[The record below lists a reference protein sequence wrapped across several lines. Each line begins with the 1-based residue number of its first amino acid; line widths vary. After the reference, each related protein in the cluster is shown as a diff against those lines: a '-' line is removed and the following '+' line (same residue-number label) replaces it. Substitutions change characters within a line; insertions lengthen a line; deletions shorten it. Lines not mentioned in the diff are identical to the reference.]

1 MFRCRKLY
9 QAMSESRLMIGY
21 PIMLHL
27 QDKPVAVVGGGRVA
41 ARKVKHLRNAGARIY
56 LISPEISPSIRGLVK
71 VGEIIWIQSKYE
83 RDMFNEYMPI
93 LVIAATNDE
102 RVNQT
107 VAQDAHRIRALCNV
121 ANGSSDNSD
130 FSNMAQIDQPPL
142 TIALSSSG
150 QSPALLRR
158 LKAKLADD
166 IGEEYAVLADWLGGL
181 RDNAPAVNGS
191 QPARQ
196 ALYEAILN
204 SDVLALL
211 RAGKRNEARQV
222 FDQFVLEGSP
232 K

>member
-1 MFRCRKLY
+1 
-9 QAMSESRLMIGY
+9 MSGSRLMSGY

-41 ARKVKHLRNAGARIY
+41 ARKVKRLRKAGARVF
-56 LISPEISPSIRGLVK
+56 LISPQISPSIRGFVNDGD
-71 VGEIIWIQSKYE
+71 VVWIQSKYE

-93 LVIAATNDE
+93 LVIAATDDE
-102 RVNQT
+102 EVNLR

-142 TIALSSSG
+142 TIALSSNNH
-150 QSPALLRR
+150 SPALLRM

-166 IGEEYAVLADWLGGL
+166 IGEEYAVLADWLGVM
-181 RDNAPAVNGS
+181 RTDAHSKNGS

-196 ALYEAILN
+196 ALYEAIVN

-211 RAGKRNEARQV
+211 RAGKRTEARQI
-222 FDQFVLEGSP
+222 FDQIVLEGCP

>member
-1 MFRCRKLY
+1 
-9 QAMSESRLMIGY
+9 MSESRLMTGY

-27 QDKPVAVVGGGRVA
+27 QDKPVAVIGGGRVA
-41 ARKVKHLRNAGARIY
+41 ARKVKHLSKAGARIY
-56 LISPEISPSIRGLVK
+56 LISPQISPSIRGLVSAGD
-71 VGEIIWIQSKYE
+71 VVWIQSKYE

-93 LVIAATNDE
+93 LVIAATDDE
-102 RVNQT
+102 EVNLR

-142 TIALSSSG
+142 TIALSSNNH
-150 QSPALLRR
+150 SPALLRL
-158 LKAKLADD
+158 LKAKLAED
-166 IGEEYAVLADWLGGL
+166 IGEEYAVLANWLGAL
-181 RDNAPAVNGS
+181 RADAHSRNGS

-211 RAGKRNEARQV
+211 REGKRTEALQI
-222 FDQFVLEGSP
+222 FDKIIRERVA

>member
-1 MFRCRKLY
+1 
-9 QAMSESRLMIGY
+9 MSESRLMTGY

-27 QDKPVAVVGGGRVA
+27 QDKPVAVIGGGRVA
-41 ARKVKHLRNAGARIY
+41 ARKVKHLLKAGARVI
-56 LISPEISPSIRGLVK
+56 LISPEVSPSLRDLFSNGNPV
-71 VGEIIWIQSKYE
+71 WIQSKYE

-93 LVIAATNDE
+93 LVIAATDDE

-150 QSPALLRR
+150 YSPALLRM

-166 IGEEYAVLADWLGGL
+166 IGEEYAVLANWLGGL
-181 RDNAPAVNGS
+181 RESATAGNGS

-204 SDVLALL
+204 SDALALL
-211 RAGKRNEARQV
+211 RAGKRTEARRL
-222 FDQFVLEGSP
+222 FDQVVQERVA